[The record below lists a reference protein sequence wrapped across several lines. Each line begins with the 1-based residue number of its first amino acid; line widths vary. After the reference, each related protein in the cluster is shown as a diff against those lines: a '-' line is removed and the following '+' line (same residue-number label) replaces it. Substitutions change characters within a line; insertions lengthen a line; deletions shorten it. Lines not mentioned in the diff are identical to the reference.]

1 MVEGW
6 VNGGW
11 KGGLLLISQVPHK
24 SCTAENKLSSV
35 DNDPATN
42 QNDTAT
48 NMNDTATNKNDTAT
62 HMIDTPSRK
71 NGPTIRPILFLTKRS
86 PLKPNIFL
94 SSVAENRQSY
104 CRDIQFISITFA
116 FLAVT

>member
-71 NGPTIRPILFLTKRS
+71 NGPTIRPILFLTKRNQIYS
-86 PLKPNIFL
+86 CLQLLKTDNHIAETFSSFPLLLPF
-94 SSVAENRQSY
+94 
-104 CRDIQFISITFA
+104 
-116 FLAVT
+116 

>member
-48 NMNDTATNKNDTAT
+48 NMNDTATN
-62 HMIDTPSRK
+62 R
-71 NGPTIRPILFLTKRS
+71 
-86 PLKPNIFL
+86 
-94 SSVAENRQSY
+94 VAQGVVSW
-104 CRDIQFISITFA
+104 
-116 FLAVT
+116 LAANEDFFNF